1 MARGI
6 ASGNSTFGPSFGTQG
21 NLNYSEQHG
30 QLLTSSLFFEGLT
43 VEWVT
48 RSHSWFSMAKA

>member
-30 QLLTSSLFFEGLT
+30 QLLTSSLFFKGLT
-43 VEWVT
+43 VEG
-48 RSHSWFSMAKA
+48 